1 MHAYDHDPAAESF
14 GMEAAEALGLDPATV
29 FKTLLAEVDG
39 SPVVAIVPV
48 TGQLNLKALAVARG
62 GKRARMMEVA
72 AAERLTGYVAGGISP
87 LGQRKALPTVIDVS
101 AGALPTIYVSGGQ
114 RGLDIGVAPQDL
126 LQLTDAAY
134 APIATP
140 MATTTKNA
148 STRTQTTAAAQ
159 LLVMWFIHLRV
170 GLHFVA
176 DSTRA
181 PHRRQCEPAT
191 SVFSLPLTRR
201 TPHSNPMTAAGGER
215 FTPGLSARPG
225 SVWDGVVIGVTAV
238 RYGVAFSHERVAM
251 WDEVA

>member
-1 MHAYDHDPAAESF
+1 MAKKSPAGTPALVALQRTGIAHTVHVYTHDPAAESF

-134 APIATP
+134 APIA
-140 MATTTKNA
+140 
-148 STRTQTTAAAQ
+148 
-159 LLVMWFIHLRV
+159 
-170 GLHFVA
+170 A
-176 DSTRA
+176 D
-181 PHRRQCEPAT
+181 
-191 SVFSLPLTRR
+191 
-201 TPHSNPMTAAGGER
+201 
-215 FTPGLSARPG
+215 
-225 SVWDGVVIGVTAV
+225 
-238 RYGVAFSHERVAM
+238 
-251 WDEVA
+251 

>member
-1 MHAYDHDPAAESF
+1 MGKRSPAGTPALVALQREGVAHTVHAYDHDPGAESY

-48 TGQLNLKALAVARG
+48 TGQLDLKALAAARG

-101 AGALPTIYVSGGQ
+101 AGALPMIYVSGGQ

-134 APIATP
+134 APIA
-140 MATTTKNA
+140 
-148 STRTQTTAAAQ
+148 
-159 LLVMWFIHLRV
+159 
-170 GLHFVA
+170 A
-176 DSTRA
+176 D
-181 PHRRQCEPAT
+181 
-191 SVFSLPLTRR
+191 
-201 TPHSNPMTAAGGER
+201 
-215 FTPGLSARPG
+215 
-225 SVWDGVVIGVTAV
+225 
-238 RYGVAFSHERVAM
+238 
-251 WDEVA
+251 

>member
-1 MHAYDHDPAAESF
+1 MGKRSPAGTPALVALQREGVAHTVHAYDHDPGAESY

-48 TGQLNLKALAVARG
+48 TGQLDLKALAAARG

-114 RGLDIGVAPQDL
+114 RGLDIGIAPQDL

-134 APIATP
+134 API
-140 MATTTKNA
+140 
-148 STRTQTTAAAQ
+148 ST
-159 LLVMWFIHLRV
+159 
-170 GLHFVA
+170 
-176 DSTRA
+176 
-181 PHRRQCEPAT
+181 
-191 SVFSLPLTRR
+191 
-201 TPHSNPMTAAGGER
+201 
-215 FTPGLSARPG
+215 
-225 SVWDGVVIGVTAV
+225 
-238 RYGVAFSHERVAM
+238 
-251 WDEVA
+251 